1 MINNFFSSE
10 EESFNTLLNDK
21 EAFSNY
27 QTKIGK
33 DFNSNKTPS
42 TPFIFTIS
50 DSNHSKESYFKYK
63 NNELSDV
70 NSLKNNNK
78 INIDEEERAID
89 KFENNIQN
97 NYFINFM
104 IKNPKDIFIIKKETK
119 LGRIKKNSLKKGK
132 HDKFKR
138 DNVIRRFKVQLVQN
152 LYNYIN
158 ICFNCNYNH
167 KDQKRLNIIKRI
179 SSHETKSISREDN
192 IKWFNSKIKNI
203 FSQRITSK
211 FVVFDSNYNKNIIK
225 MIYEKNEEKMVI
237 KIFEKTVRE
246 MWLIYINDDKDNS
259 YPGFNT
265 IKSDINK
272 FKELGESEEYIQV
285 YIDICKN
292 FENIF
297 NRIKSRKKIKK
308 KIY

>member
-1 MINNFFSSE
+1 MTNIFSSE
-10 EESFNTLLNDK
+10 EESFNTLLN
-21 EAFSNY
+21 ENETCFNH

-33 DFNSNKTPS
+33 DLNSIIAPF

-50 DSNHSKESYFKYK
+50 DYNNPKESYFKYK
-63 NNELSDV
+63 NNELSDFF
-70 NSLKNNNK
+70 SLKKNNK
-78 INIDEEERAID
+78 MNIDEEEKAID
-89 KFENNIQN
+89 KFENKIQN
-97 NYFINFM
+97 NYFIKFM
-104 IKNPKDIFIIKKETK
+104 IRKPKDIFIIKKETK

-138 DNVIRRFKVQLVQN
+138 DNVIRRFKVQLIQN

-158 ICFNCNYNH
+158 KCFNCNYNH
-167 KDQKRLNIIKRI
+167 KGKKRINIIKRI
-179 SSHETKSISREDN
+179 SSQETKCISREDN
-192 IKWFNSKIKNI
+192 IKWLNSKIKNI

-211 FVVFDSNYNKNIIK
+211 FVVYDSNYNKNIIK

-237 KIFEKTVRE
+237 KIFERTVRE

-292 FENIF
+292 YENIF
-297 NRIKSRKKIKK
+297 NRIKSRCKIK
-308 KIY
+308 